1 MLRSH
6 FLLPLCLAPLLTAAP
21 AAAQIASYANT
32 PNQLAI
38 GQRLDAPVA
47 DPLPALVTARADLA
61 AATPAQRT
69 AALNAFGAG
78 SYQIIP
84 ELTSRV
90 NEFQERGIRRYLRDY
105 RRGGTGVDGPVDAAT
120 PSSRVFGAW
129 ANAAMEDGELA
140 GNVDRQIASFG
151 TQGGMGGL
159 DLRFAN
165 QQLIGIY
172 GGFQNLDVSLTANTR
187 NSRAESWFAGGY
199 GTFGVGPIYVDLF
212 GSYGETDYDIFRSVQ
227 FGQPTATGLSSSQTY
242 RGDSG
247 ARTWLAGGTLG
258 FTFNFAGFEFEPFGG
273 VRYTDLKVRRFN
285 EGTDFGALSVG
296 RQSYES
302 VLTNIGLRVGG
313 AFEVRGATVRP
324 ELRGAWRREWLNPN
338 NRRFTYSLA
347 GTGNSDV
354 ASFSP
359 TPLGRDY
366 ATFGAGFT
374 VSGPGSPLSFVID
387 YNGETWG
394 NRDIHGIS
402 GGVRLTF

>member
-1 MLRSH
+1 MLRPLC
-6 FLLPLCLAPLLTAAP
+6 LLPLLVAAP
-21 AAAQIASYANT
+21 AAAQVAGYAGNA
-32 PNQLAI
+32 NQFAI
-38 GQRLDAPVA
+38 GQRLDA
-47 DPLPALVTARADLA
+47 LGPAPSQSLLTARADLA
-61 AATPAQRT
+61 AATPAQRG

-105 RRGGTGVDGPVDAAT
+105 RRGGTGVEGPVDAAA
-120 PSSRVFGAW
+120 PSTRVFGAW
-129 ANAAMEDGELA
+129 ANAAMEDGELEA
-140 GNVDRQIASFG
+140 NADRQVASFG

-165 QQLIGIY
+165 QQLVGIY
-172 GGFQNLDVSLTANTR
+172 GGIQNLDVSLTPGTR
-187 NSRAESWFAGGY
+187 NSSIESWFAGGY
-199 GTFGVGPIYVDLF
+199 GTFGIGPVYVDLF
-212 GSYGETDYDIFRSVQ
+212 GSYGETDYDIFRNVQ
-227 FGQPTATGLSSSQTY
+227 FGATTGEGLSTNQQFFAN
-242 RGDSG
+242 GG
-247 ARTWLAGGTLG
+247 ARTWLAGGTFG

-273 VRYTDLKVRRFN
+273 VRYTDLKVRRFD
-285 EGTDFGALSVG
+285 EGTGFGALNVG

-302 VLTNIGLRVGG
+302 VLSNIGLRVGG
-313 AFEVRGATVRP
+313 AFDVRGATVRP

-338 NRRFTYSLA
+338 NRRFGYSFGGVA
-347 GTGNSDV
+347 FSEA
-354 ASFSP
+354 ASFIP

-394 NRDIHGIS
+394 GRDIHGIS